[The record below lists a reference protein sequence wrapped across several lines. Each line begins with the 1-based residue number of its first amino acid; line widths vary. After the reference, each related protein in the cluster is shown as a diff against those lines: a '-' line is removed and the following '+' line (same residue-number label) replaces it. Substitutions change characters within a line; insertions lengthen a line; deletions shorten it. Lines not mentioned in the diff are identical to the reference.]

1 MSDLHQTLLFEVR
14 RYISETRPEMLT
26 WLAAI
31 DSAIDIVSKV
41 EEIVE
46 TVRVGDLDMH
56 YAGKEKAADVLDEV
70 RASTQPE
77 KRGR

>member
-1 MSDLHQTLLFEVR
+1 
-14 RYISETRPEMLT
+14 MLT

-46 TVRVGDLDMH
+46 AVRVGDLDMY